1 MASKLLLL
9 RNIKVI
15 GLSLT
20 DSASSDQSPYNVCYT
35 MTDTYMAVYGPSEMH
50 SVRAT
55 QFISRNVEQQTTSF
69 AALQVSND

>member
-9 RNIKVI
+9 GNIKVT

-20 DSASSDQSPYNVCYT
+20 DSASSDQSLYNVCYT
-35 MTDTYMAVYGPSEMH
+35 MTDTYMAVYGPSEIP

-55 QFISRNVEQQTTSF
+55 
-69 AALQVSND
+69 